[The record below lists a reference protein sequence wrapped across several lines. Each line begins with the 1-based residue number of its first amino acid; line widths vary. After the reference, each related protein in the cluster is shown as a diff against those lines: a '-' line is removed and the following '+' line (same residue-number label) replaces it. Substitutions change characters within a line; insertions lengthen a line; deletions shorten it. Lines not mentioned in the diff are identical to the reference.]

1 MLIVALVLS
10 SLISVYSLL
19 LVARGLLS
27 WTNYSRDS
35 KVYEICFIMTE
46 PLLRPIRDF
55 LFRCETFRSCPID
68 FSSLIL
74 IILLGIASRLLFLF
88 V

>member
-1 MLIVALVLS
+1 MLIVAVVLS

-19 LVARGLLS
+19 LLARGLLS

-55 LFRCETFRSCPID
+55 LFRFEVFRSMPID

-74 IILLGIASRLLFLF
+74 IILLSIASRLLFLF

>member
-1 MLIVALVLS
+1 MLIDLS

-19 LVARGLLS
+19 LLARGLLS

-46 PLLRPIRDF
+46 PILRPIRDF
-55 LFRCETFRSCPID
+55 LFRFEVFRTCPID
-68 FSSLIL
+68 FSSLVL
-74 IILLGIASRLLFLF
+74 IILLSVLSRVLFLF

>member
-1 MLIVALVLS
+1 MYIFAVVIS
-10 SLISVYSLL
+10 SLISIYSLM

-55 LFRCETFRSCPID
+55 LFRYEVFRSCPID

-74 IILLGIASRLLFLF
+74 IILLSIASRLLFLF

>member
-1 MLIVALVLS
+1 MLIVAVVLS

-19 LVARGLLS
+19 LLARGLLS

-46 PLLRPIRDF
+46 PILRPIRDF
-55 LFRCETFRSCPID
+55 LFRFEVFRTCPID
-68 FSSLIL
+68 FSSLVL
-74 IILLGIASRLLFLF
+74 IILLSVLSRVLFLF

>member
-1 MLIVALVLS
+1 MLIVAVVLS

-19 LVARGLLS
+19 LLARGLLS
-27 WTNYSRDS
+27 WTDYSRDS

-55 LFRCETFRSCPID
+55 LFRYETFRSCPID

-74 IILLGIASRLLFLF
+74 IILLSIVSRLLFLF